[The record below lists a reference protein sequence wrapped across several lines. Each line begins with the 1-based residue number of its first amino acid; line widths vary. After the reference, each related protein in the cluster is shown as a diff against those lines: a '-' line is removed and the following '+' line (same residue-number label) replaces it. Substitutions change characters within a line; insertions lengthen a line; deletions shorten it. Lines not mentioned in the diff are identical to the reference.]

1 MRAIILAIGD
11 ELALGQTVDTNSAWT
26 SARLAELGVPTLK
39 HTTVADELGP
49 ITRAIDAAT
58 RDADLVVISGGL
70 GPTEDD
76 LTRQALADA
85 LNKPLVEDAEALTAL
100 RRWFDD
106 RGRPMPDRNRD
117 QATLPEGTT
126 PIPNPRG
133 TAPGIRATLHDADV
147 FCVPGVPREMRG
159 MVDDA
164 VIPHARQRLD
174 AAGIARV
181 ILTTKVNTFGA
192 GESHVAELLGP
203 QLMHRDRNPKVGT
216 TVAGGICSI
225 RIRSEFPNAD
235 EAQRELDDT
244 LTQIHDRLGHL
255 AFGRDD
261 DTLQQATITALIDRG
276 VTVATAESC
285 TGGMVASLLTD
296 VPGSSAAV
304 RGGWVVYANTLKQSQ
319 LGVAADTLA
328 AHGAVSPQVADQ
340 LATNALTKADA
351 DLAVSLTGIA
361 GPGGGTP
368 DKPVGTVYLGLA
380 QRDRPTA
387 VLLLNLIGDR
397 YAVRSRAAKCA
408 LQALRL
414 TALGQPLDTLQWGQP
429 VTPATAT

>member
-11 ELALGQTVDTNSAWT
+11 ELALGQTVDTNSAWA
-26 SARLAELGVPTLK
+26 SAKLAELGVPTLK
-39 HTTVADELGP
+39 HMTVADELGP
-49 ITRAIDAAT
+49 ITQAIGIAA

-85 LNKPLVEDAEALTAL
+85 LGRPLVEDADAVAAL

-106 RGRPMPDRNRD
+106 RGRPMPDRNRQ
-117 QATLPEGTT
+117 QALLPEGAT

-133 TAPGIRATLHDADV
+133 TAPGIRAALHDADV

-159 MVDDA
+159 MVEDA
-164 VIPHARQRLD
+164 VLPHARQRLD
-174 AAGIARV
+174 AAGVARV

-203 QLMHRDRNPKVGT
+203 ELMHRDRNPKVGT
-216 TVAGGICSI
+216 TVSGGICSA
-225 RIRSEFPNAD
+225 RVRSEFASANQ
-235 EAQRELDDT
+235 AQRELDDT
-244 LTQIHDRLGHL
+244 LAQIHGRLGHL
-255 AFGRDD
+255 VFGRDD
-261 DTLQQATITALIDRG
+261 VALQQATVAALLDAG
-276 VTVATAESC
+276 LTVATAESC
-285 TGGMVASLLTD
+285 TGGMVASMLTD
-296 VPGSSAAV
+296 VAGSSAAV
-304 RGGWVVYANTLKQSQ
+304 RGGWVVYSNDLKQSQ
-319 LGVAADTLA
+319 LDVDPDTLA

-340 LATNALTKADA
+340 LATHALTKADA

-397 YAVRSRAAKCA
+397 HAVRNRAAKCA

-429 VTPATAT
+429 ADPATA